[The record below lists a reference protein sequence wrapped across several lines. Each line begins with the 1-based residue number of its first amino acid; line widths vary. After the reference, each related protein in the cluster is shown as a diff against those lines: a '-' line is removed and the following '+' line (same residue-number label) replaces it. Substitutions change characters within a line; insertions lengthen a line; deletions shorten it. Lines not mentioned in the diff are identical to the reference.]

1 MKETMR
7 VAVMLDKMKMGW
19 ENRPIPIPADDE
31 VLVKIDYVGIC
42 GSDMHYYENG
52 RMPKFLL
59 RVQNLVFKFMPKSQ
73 FQNIGLTKND
83 FITLTNSMV
92 NMDFT
97 KDIEKIFCPVL
108 VLCGEKDNV
117 NKTVAVKLTERLPRA
132 KFITINNSNHEINLD
147 NPNEL
152 AKAIKEYIIE
162 DEESVFVECEKTS
175 GLLN

>member
-1 MKETMR
+1 MS
-7 VAVMLDKMKMGW
+7 L
-19 ENRPIPIPADDE
+19 
-31 VLVKIDYVGIC
+31 VLIAPQYD
-42 GSDMHYYENG
+42 
-52 RMPKFLL
+52 MPKFLL

-83 FITLTNSMV
+83 FIILTNSMV

-132 KFITINNSNHEINLD
+132 KFITINNSKHEVNLD

-162 DEESVFVECEKTS
+162 DEEFVCVECEKTS

>member
-1 MKETMR
+1 MKQGALIFDEQTDRYDIRFDLADYYAIDFPQR
-7 VAVMLDKMKMGW
+7 VMSL
-19 ENRPIPIPADDE
+19 
-31 VLVKIDYVGIC
+31 VLIAPQYD
-42 GSDMHYYENG
+42 
-52 RMPKFLL
+52 MPKFLL

-132 KFITINNSNHEINLD
+132 KFITINNSKHEVNLD

-162 DEESVFVECEKTS
+162 DEEFVCVECEKTS